1 MLTTLEKADLLQ
13 NAELFREVRTRSLAR
28 IAAIAQE
35 VRFEPYQL
43 LFSEDEAAD
52 AMFILLEGEVT
63 LTGVGREEHKLSK
76 YQAPGALALLAELAH
91 VETAS
96 ASRPTL
102 ALRIG
107 QGDLFDAMAED
118 IYITRGIMRALIR
131 MPSSGWTPWKT
142 SETPQPGSKNP

>member
-1 MLTTLEKADLLQ
+1 MLTIMERVDLLQ
-13 NAELFREVRTRSLAR
+13 NAEFFREVRTQSLAR

-35 VRFEPYQL
+35 VRFEPRQL
-43 LFSEDEAAD
+43 LFSENEAAD

-63 LTGVGREEHKLSK
+63 LTGVGREECKLSK
-76 YQAPGALALLAELAH
+76 FQMAGALALLAEQAH
-91 VETAS
+91 VETVRAS
-96 ASRPTL
+96 QPAL

-131 MPSSGWTPWKT
+131 MILAGRTPWKT
-142 SETPQPGSKNP
+142 SETARSSSKSP